1 MNRSIWL
8 MLAILM
14 VPAPGFSES
23 QAEVTIRGKLQQLV
37 LYGTRSNP
45 PILLSS
51 GDLGWAGLVT
61 HVAEFLSGRGY
72 FVVGVNSKAYLA
84 SFTTKTSA
92 LDPQD
97 VPRDYQALIDFARQ
111 GTSTK
116 PLLAGV
122 SEGAGLSVL
131 AAAEASIKT
140 RVSGVLALGLPD
152 QNELGWKW
160 QDSMIWITK
169 RAPNEPSFMVE
180 DIIQRV
186 SPVPLAEIH
195 SSHDEFL
202 PLEQAKA
209 MFSRASDPKRMW
221 VIEAAN
227 HRFSNNRD
235 ELDRRILEA
244 LRWIKTAKPSEP

>member
-1 MNRSIWL
+1 MNRLIWL
-8 MLAILM
+8 IL
-14 VPAPGFSES
+14 VILTLPSGSS
-23 QAEVTIRGKLQQLV
+23 QSQTGMSIRGKLQQLV
-37 LYGTRSNP
+37 LYGTRGNP
-45 PILLSS
+45 PIVLSS

-72 FVVGVNSKAYLA
+72 FIVGVNSKAYLE

-92 LDPQD
+92 LNPRDVPQD
-97 VPRDYQALIDFARQ
+97 FQALIDFARQ
-111 GTSTK
+111 GSSTK

-131 AAAEASIKT
+131 AANAASVKAGI
-140 RVSGVLALGLPD
+140 SGILALGLPD

-160 QDSMIWITK
+160 RDSTIWITK

-186 SPVPLAEIH
+186 SPIPLAEIH

-202 PLEQAKA
+202 SLEQAKA
-209 MFSRASDPKRMW
+209 MFSRASEPKRMW
-221 VIEAAN
+221 VVEAAN

-235 ELDRRILEA
+235 ELDLRMLEA
-244 LRWIKTAKPSEP
+244 LRWIKTMKP

>member
-1 MNRSIWL
+1 M
-8 MLAILM
+8 
-14 VPAPGFSES
+14 
-23 QAEVTIRGKLQQLV
+23 
-37 LYGTRSNP
+37 
-45 PILLSS
+45 
-51 GDLGWAGLVT
+51 
-61 HVAEFLSGRGY
+61 
-72 FVVGVNSKAYLA
+72 GVNSKAYLA

-111 GTSTK
+111 GSSTK

-131 AAAEASIKT
+131 AATEASIKT
-140 RVSGVLALGLPD
+140 RISGIVALGLPD

-160 QDSMIWITK
+160 QDFTIWVTK

-180 DIIQRV
+180 DIIQKV
-186 SPVPLAEIH
+186 GPIPLAEIH

-209 MFSRASDPKRMW
+209 MFSRASEPKRMW

-235 ELDRRILEA
+235 ELDLRMLEA
-244 LRWIKTAKPSEP
+244 LQWIKTVKP

>member
-8 MLAILM
+8 IL
-14 VPAPGFSES
+14 VILTLPSSCAS
-23 QAEVTIRGKLQQLV
+23 QSQTGMSIRGKSQQLV
-37 LYGTRSNP
+37 LYGTRGNP
-45 PILLSS
+45 PIVLSS
-51 GDLGWAGLVT
+51 GDLGWAGLVE

-72 FVVGVNSKAYLA
+72 FIVGVNSKAYLS

-111 GTSTK
+111 GSSAK
-116 PLLAGV
+116 PLLAGI

-131 AAAEASIKT
+131 AATEASIKT
-140 RVSGVLALGLPD
+140 RVGGVLALGLPD

-160 QDSMIWITK
+160 QDFTIWITK
-169 RAPNEPSFMVE
+169 RAPNERSFMVE

-186 SPVPLAEIH
+186 SPIPLAEIH

-202 PLEQAKA
+202 SLEQAKA
-209 MFSRASDPKRMW
+209 MFSRASEPKRMW
-221 VIEAAN
+221 VVEAAN
-227 HRFSNNRD
+227 HRFSNNRV
-235 ELDRRILEA
+235 ELDLRMLEA
-244 LRWIKTAKPSEP
+244 LRWIKTVKP